1 MENIYLDAITE
12 INPDAI
18 VLTGFDDCIVGLCNT
33 FEGSRLLYSE
43 KKIIDK
49 LSQDMTVEEAKEYY
63 EFNILGGYLG
73 TYTPIFLMDLDD
85 Y

>member
-1 MENIYLDAITE
+1 
-12 INPDAI
+12 
-18 VLTGFDDCIVGLCNT
+18 
-33 FEGSRLLYSE
+33 
-43 KKIIDK
+43 
-49 LSQDMTVEEAKEYY
+49 MTVEEAKEYY

>member
-1 MENIYLDAITE
+1 MKNIYLTAIEE
-12 INPDAI
+12 INPDAV

-33 FEGSRLLYSE
+33 FEGTRILYSE
-43 KKIIDK
+43 RKIIES
-49 LSQDMTVEEAKEYY
+49 LSKDMTEEEAIEYY

-73 TYTPIFLMDLDD
+73 TFTPIFLMDLEG

>member
-1 MENIYLDAITE
+1 MKNIYLTALEE

-33 FEGSRLLYSE
+33 FEGTRLLYSE
-43 KKIIDK
+43 KSIINS
-49 LSQDMTVEEAKEYY
+49 LSKDMSVEEAEEYY

-73 TYTPIFLMDLDD
+73 TYTPIFLMDLED